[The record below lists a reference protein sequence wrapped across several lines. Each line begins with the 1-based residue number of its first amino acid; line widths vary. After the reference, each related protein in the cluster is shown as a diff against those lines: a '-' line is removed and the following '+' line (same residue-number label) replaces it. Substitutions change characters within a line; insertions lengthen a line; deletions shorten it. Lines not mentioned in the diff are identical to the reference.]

1 MTIASEIVT
10 HLAGDQ
16 KFYTIGALTIT
27 LKREKRAVSRAIDNL
42 VGVTLKQKRHGN
54 GYAYAATHTPDVSPV
69 VAVKMTPV
77 IVIV

>member
-1 MTIASEIVT
+1 MTIATEIVT

-27 LKREKRAVSRAIDNL
+27 LKREKRAVSRAVDNL

-54 GYAYAATHTPDVSPV
+54 GYAYAATNTPDVSPV

-77 IVIV
+77 VVIV